1 MTSAPITIDVVPVED
16 CVVVAV
22 AGEVDLLTADQ
33 LRDALMGVVERYA
46 VVVVDLAEVQFLSST
61 GLAALTLAHRVAVA
75 SGNQLRLVATDRVTL
90 RPLEITGMTTQ
101 IAVFDSTDDAMAGGD
116 RPDPSSPRD

>member
-33 LRDALMGVVERYA
+33 LRGSLMTVVERYP

>member
-1 MTSAPITIDVVPVED
+1 MTSVPITIDVVPAEG
-16 CVVVAV
+16 CAVVAV

-33 LRDALMGVVERYA
+33 LRDALMSVVERYP

-75 SGNQLRLVATDRVTL
+75 AGNQLRLVATDRVTL

-101 IAVFDSTDDAMAGGD
+101 IAVFGSTTDAVAGID
-116 RPDPSSPRD
+116 RPDPSEARG

>member
-1 MTSAPITIDVVPVED
+1 MTSAPITIDVVPVGN

-33 LRDALMGVVERYA
+33 LRGSLMTVVERYP

-90 RPLEITGMTTQ
+90 RPLEITGMTAQ
-101 IAVFDSTDDAMAGGD
+101 IAVFGSTADAMAGAEHQ
-116 RPDPSSPRD
+116 DPSDARG

>member
-1 MTSAPITIDVVPVED
+1 MIVTGMIVT
-16 CVVVAV
+16 
-22 AGEVDLLTADQ
+22 VDTPDQ
-33 LRDALMGVVERYA
+33 LRDALMGVVERYP

-75 SGNQLRLVATDRVTL
+75 SGNQLRMVATDRVTL

-116 RPDPSSPRD
+116 RPDPSRPRG